1 MLVITRKSNEAFMI
15 GDDVEITVLEIGK
28 DKIKIG
34 INAPK
39 EVKISRKEIYFT
51 ENENKQAANIP
62 SVEVIKR
69 LLENK
74 GKGR

>member
-62 SVEVIKR
+62 S
-69 LLENK
+69 
-74 GKGR
+74 